1 MSFLDDANAFMKA
14 KKQEEKLET
23 DKGFLVD
30 EKSVEQFANEL
41 RSLYENATWQEIYKA
56 IDWIKETQD
65 APYDKNTVMKKI
77 RVRLED

>member
-14 KKQEEKLET
+14 KKQDEKPET
-23 DKGFLVD
+23 SNGFLMD

-65 APYDKNTVMKKI
+65 FPYEKNDVLKKI
-77 RVRLED
+77 RIKLED